1 MALMSRRIML
11 LVVLL
16 LGLVAVRPAP
26 VAAFSSFGAMTADA
40 TYGKE
45 MTFSVALDGGAPERL
60 DILLDFGGSDATF
73 VAPVTPQGATAT
85 YRWDAAESYVTP
97 NTRISYR
104 WRATTGSE
112 VRLSPEGTLLYAD
125 DRPGLDWR
133 SARIGQAVVHW
144 YGNAESRAR
153 HFGDLTADAVQR
165 AEALLGHDLSGPLDI
180 FVYASNDAFFGALG
194 PGAREWTGAATYPE
208 IRTVFMNLEKNS
220 ASYLDT
226 VVTHEVTHV
235 VFHDATDNPFHEPA
249 RWLNEGIATWAEQ
262 QNANQEQATVRADA
276 HDGLFAFDAITQQF
290 PIGDRGALLS
300 YAQGATMVDLIIKRF
315 GPAAIARLTAAYR
328 DGATDAQAL
337 QAATGESADEL
348 YADYFESY
356 GAEQPQPVKPDP
368 LPPSTVAKA
377 GQHVAPGSSAA
388 VPPPEPPDASPTDS
402 RDTATAGQWLVL
414 VPLLL
419 LGGLGL
425 AAAFVIRRR
434 SGARNRDRG
443 GGIG

>member
-1 MALMSRRIML
+1 MALMSRRILL

-16 LGLVAVRPAP
+16 LGLVAVWPAP
-26 VAAFSSFGAMTADA
+26 VAAFSGFGSMTADA

-45 MTFSVALDGGAPERL
+45 MTFSVRLDGGAPERL
-60 DILLDFGGSDATF
+60 DILLNFGGSDATF

-125 DRPGLDWR
+125 DRAGLDWR

-144 YGNAESRAR
+144 YGNAESQAR

-165 AEALLGHDLSGPLDI
+165 AEDLLGHDLTGPLDI

-208 IRTVFMNLEKNS
+208 IRTVFMNLENNS

-235 VFHDATDNPFHEPA
+235 VFHDATDNPYHEPA
-249 RWLNEGIATWAEQ
+249 RWLNEGIATWAER
-262 QNANQEQATVRADA
+262 QNADQEQATVRADA
-276 HDGLFAFDAITQQF
+276 RDGLFAFGAITQQF

-315 GPAAIARLTAAYR
+315 GAAAIARLTAAYR

-337 QAATGESADEL
+337 QTATGEPADQL
-348 YADYFESY
+348 YADYFRSF
-356 GAEQPQPVKPDP
+356 GAEQPQPVTPDP
-368 LPPSTVAKA
+368 LLPSTVAKA
-377 GQHVAPGSSAA
+377 GQQAPRGSSAA
-388 VPPPEPPDASPTDS
+388 VLSPEPPDAAPVESGDT
-402 RDTATAGQWLVL
+402 RDAVQWLVL
-414 VPLLL
+414 LPLLV

-425 AAAFVIRRR
+425 VAAFAIRRR
-434 SGARNRDRG
+434 SEARDRDRP